1 LGPPARR
8 QSPVRALCSVILG
21 FTLLAATLALV
32 LSWLLATGIL
42 DPGAPARAQAARKL
56 DLTRLAEPTN
66 DLRRLPK
73 PTELPA
79 STSAP
84 TSASPA
90 ATTTAFEPLPSCQ
103 APGFLCK
110 DGLTCLSPAQVCDGV
125 ADCPRHEEGEGG
137 EDEEGCSGS
146 GGGEPAE
153 VIQASP
159 ILVALTS
166 RPEVSTEKQ
175 VEEEGSNILEEETQN
190 VLSEVLRVVDETRR
204 RLEETKA
211 GGVTSREE
219 STTEAATFD
228 DPSGVTKEVDN
239 LVASTTKEEEGALV
253 TGEGSNVS
261 SGSTKPT
268 EVWTLRPNWSTG
280 GSTLQEE
287 EETTIKV
294 LTTKDDTTEVTSSPN
309 EQVAAIGESVT
320 TEAAETAAE
329 NVTPAVT
336 ESVKTED
343 IVTPTVTET
352 VKAEDTVTPTVTET
366 VPLIDASSLLIES
379 ASVTE
384 ESSTESARADITT
397 SAASVTADEDDS
409 SVTNAVTTEQSD
421 VNDRKDLPEVK
432 LEREDNEVE
441 IDAESEKETS
451 VGDEEE
457 FGAEQPRAFS

>member
-1 LGPPARR
+1 
-8 QSPVRALCSVILG
+8 
-21 FTLLAATLALV
+21 LLAATLALV

-56 DLTRLAEPTN
+56 DLTRLPEPTN
-66 DLRRLPK
+66 DLRRLLK
-73 PTELPA
+73 PA

-84 TSASPA
+84 TTASPA
-90 ATTTAFEPLPSCQ
+90 ATTAFDPLPSCQ

-110 DGLTCLSPAQVCDGV
+110 DGLTCAAPAQVCDGL

-146 GGGEPAE
+146 GGGQPDEA
-153 VIQASP
+153 ILASP

-166 RPEVSTEKQ
+166 RPEVSTERQ

-204 RLEETKA
+204 RLEETKDSKA
-211 GGVTSREE
+211 GGVTGRGEA
-219 STTEAATFD
+219 TTEAATFD
-228 DPSGVTKEVDN
+228 NTSEVTKEVDN
-239 LVASTTKEEEGALV
+239 LVASTTKEEEVEEPTQV
-253 TGEGSNVS
+253 TGEDSNVS
-261 SGSTKPT
+261 AGSTKPT

-280 GSTLQEE
+280 GSTLQEV

-294 LTTKDDTTEVTSSPN
+294 LTTIDDTTEVTSSPT
-309 EQVAAIGESVT
+309 EQATAIGESVT
-320 TEAAETAAE
+320 TVAVETTAE
-329 NVTPAVT
+329 NITPAVT
-336 ESVKTED
+336 ETVTETED

-352 VKAEDTVTPTVTET
+352 VKTEDIITPAVTETVKTEDIITQTVTET
-366 VPLIDASSLLIES
+366 ISLIDATSLSIES

-384 ESSTESARADITT
+384 ESSTESARADLTT
-397 SAASVTADEDDS
+397 TVAPVTADEDDS
-409 SVTNAVTTEQSD
+409 SVTTENAVTTDQSE
-421 VNDRKDLPEVK
+421 VNDDKKDFPEVK

-441 IDAESEKETS
+441 IDAESEKEAS
-451 VGDEEE
+451 VEEEEE